1 MIDSLYDQARQG
13 DTAVAGLYCDF
24 QTQQD
29 QTITR
34 VMGAILK
41 GLVGRGNIPEY
52 LREAFQKEFAGRGLR
67 LPDLMGLLR
76 KAIASLRQVFI
87 CIDALDEFL
96 PQDLPVLLRSL
107 KDIVQE
113 SRSTRI
119 FLTGRPPVREEIQEC
134 FLEAIVIPVSPNKDD
149 IRNYLEMRIDR
160 DYRKKAMNDGL
171 RADILRIFQEK
182 MSDM

>member
-1 MIDSLYDQARQG
+1 VIDSLCDQAREG

-34 VMGAILK
+34 MMGAILK
-41 GLVGRGNIPEY
+41 GLVGRESIPEY
-52 LREAFQKEFAGRGLR
+52 LREAFRKAFASRGLR

-76 KAIASLRQVFI
+76 KAVASLRQVFI

-96 PQDLPVLLRSL
+96 PRDLPVLLGSL
-107 KDIVQE
+107 KDIVRE
-113 SRSTRI
+113 SPGTRI

-134 FLEAIVIPVSPNKDD
+134 FPEVIVIPVSPNKGD
-149 IRNYLEMRIDR
+149 IRCYLEMRLDR
-160 DYRKKAMNDGL
+160 DHRERAMDNDL
-171 RADILRIFQEK
+171 RVDIMGIFLDK